1 MKRQSVCYL
10 ILTLFAVGL
19 IACGDSGDD
28 DKEQPT
34 KPTTQPQ
41 TQVPANDGDVKQEVV
56 DFAAEEAAIRQL
68 FTSHATAVTER
79 KVNDIMDHWL
89 KLEKSEVFM
98 AWNFW
103 NAFTRIETW
112 TGVKQSFAGTFEKF
126 KNPMTVTIT
135 EVGIDSR
142 GKNAT
147 LRADYN
153 WLQGGKL
160 VSAFRKD
167 NDGKWKILAIDF
179 SDKDLIKEIK
189 TPVQ

>member
-1 MKRQSVCYL
+1 MKRQCVCYL

-28 DKEQPT
+28 EKEQST
-34 KPTTQPQ
+34 KPATQPQ
-41 TQVPANDGDVKQEVV
+41 TQVPADDGDVKQEIV
-56 DFAAEEAAIRQL
+56 DFAAEEAVVRQL
-68 FTSHATAVTER
+68 FTSHAVAVTQR

-89 KLEKSEVFM
+89 KLEKPEVFM

-112 TGVKQSFAGTFEKF
+112 NGVKQSFAGTFEKF

-160 VSAFRKD
+160 VSEFRKD

>member
-1 MKRQSVCYL
+1 MKRQCVCYL
-10 ILTLFAVGL
+10 ILMLFAIGL

-34 KPTTQPQ
+34 KPATQPQ
-41 TQVPANDGDVKQEVV
+41 TQVPADDGDVKQEIV
-56 DFAAEEAAIRQL
+56 DFAAEEAAVRQL
-68 FTSHATAVTER
+68 FTSHAVAVTER
-79 KVNDIMDHWL
+79 KVDVIMDHWF
-89 KLEKSEVFM
+89 KLEKPEVFM

-147 LRADYN
+147 LRANYN

-167 NDGKWKILAIDF
+167 NEGKWKILAIDF
-179 SDKDLIKEIK
+179 SDKNLIKEIK

>member
-1 MKRQSVCYL
+1 MKRQCVCYL

-28 DKEQPT
+28 EKEQST
-34 KPTTQPQ
+34 KPATQPQ
-41 TQVPANDGDVKQEVV
+41 TQVPADDGDVKQEIV
-56 DFAAEEAAIRQL
+56 DFAAEEAVVRQL
-68 FTSHATAVTER
+68 FTSHAVAVTQR

-89 KLEKSEVFM
+89 KLEKPEVFM

-112 TGVKQSFAGTFEKF
+112 NGVKQSFAGTFEKF
-126 KNPMTVTIT
+126 NSPMTVTIT

-160 VSAFRKD
+160 VSEFRKD

-179 SDKDLIKEIK
+179 SDKNLIKEIK

>member
-28 DKEQPT
+28 DKDGTT
-34 KPTTQPQ
+34 KPATQPQ
-41 TQVPANDGDVKQEVV
+41 AQVPADDAGVKQEVV
-56 DFAAEEAAIRQL
+56 DFAVEEAAIRQL
-68 FTSHATAVTER
+68 FTSHAVAVTDR
-79 KVNDIMDHWL
+79 KVDVIMDHWL
-89 KLEKSEVFM
+89 KLEKPELFM

-112 TGVKQSFAGTFEKF
+112 TGVKQSFAGTFEKL

-153 WLQGGKL
+153 WLQAGKL
-160 VSAFRKD
+160 VAAFKKD
-167 NDGKWKILAIDF
+167 GQGNWKILAIDF
-179 SDKDLIKEIK
+179 SDKKLIKEIK
-189 TPVQ
+189 TPE